1 MADYLIRVLPKKFNF
16 RVFGV
21 YLPQCVE
28 EARRRQ
34 GLSPVATAAL
44 GRALAGV
51 ALLSADLKF
60 GKILIQING
69 GGPLGEILAEA
80 DYQGNLRG
88 LVKNPQVHLPPEN
101 KKLPVGKAVG
111 KDGFINIVRDYGLKE
126 IYQSSSALLSGEI
139 AEDLAYYLTTSEQ
152 IPSACALGVLV
163 NTDGSVI
170 TAGGFLIQKLPQA
183 AKAEIS
189 YLEKRLSEIKP
200 VTEYLSQGLKIEE
213 ILQEIFG
220 EIEILEKRE
229 IRYKCTCSLERVEE
243 ALTALGKGELVE
255 MIKEGEPIEVTCEFC
270 KERYKISLERLKEL
284 LEEIERRKACLD

>member
-1 MADYLIRVLPKKFNF
+1 MRDYLIRVLPKKFNF

-21 YLPQCVE
+21 FLPETVE

-34 GLSPVATAAL
+34 NLSPIATAAL

-60 GKILIQING
+60 GKILLQING

-111 KDGFINIVRDYGLKE
+111 NQGYLNVIRDYGLKE
-126 IYQSSSALLSGEI
+126 VYQSSSNLLSGEI

-163 NTDGSVI
+163 NTDGSVL
-170 TAGGFLIQKLPQA
+170 TAGGFLIQKLPE
-183 AKAEIS
+183 AKEEEIT
-189 YLEKRLSEIKP
+189 YLEKILTELKP
-200 VTEYLSQGLKIEE
+200 ITEYLSTGLKIEE
-213 ILQEIFG
+213 VLEKIFKD
-220 EIEILEKRE
+220 IEILEIRE
-229 IRYKCTCSLERVEE
+229 VRFKCTCSLERVEE
-243 ALTALGKGELVE
+243 ALIALGGEELEE
-255 MIKEGEPIEVTCEFC
+255 MLKEGKPVEVTCEFC
-270 KERYKISLERLKEL
+270 KERYLISIEKIKEL
-284 LEEIERRKACLD
+284 IEERERRKNV

>member
-1 MADYLIRVLPKKFNF
+1 MRDYLIRVLPKKFNF

-21 YLPQCVE
+21 FLPETVE

-34 GLSPVATAAL
+34 NLSPIATAAL

-60 GKILIQING
+60 GKILLQING

-111 KDGFINIVRDYGLKE
+111 NQGYLNVIRDYGLKE
-126 IYQSSSALLSGEI
+126 IYQSSSNLLSGEI

-163 NTDGSVI
+163 NTDGSVL
-170 TAGGFLIQKLPQA
+170 TAGGFLIQKLPE
-183 AKAEIS
+183 AKEEEIT
-189 YLEKRLSEIKP
+189 YLEKILTELKP
-200 VTEYLSQGLKIEE
+200 ITEYLSTGLKIEE
-213 ILQEIFG
+213 VLEKIFKD
-220 EIEILEKRE
+220 IEILER
-229 IRYKCTCSLERVEE
+229 RDVRFKCTCSLERVEE
-243 ALTALGKGELVE
+243 ALIALGGEELEE
-255 MIKEGEPIEVTCEFC
+255 MLKEGKPVEVTCEFC
-270 KERYKISLERLKEL
+270 KERYLISIEKIKEL
-284 LEEIERRKACLD
+284 IEERERRKNV

>member
-1 MADYLIRVLPKKFNF
+1 MKDYLIRVLPKKFNF

-21 YLPQCVE
+21 FLPETVE

-34 GLSPVATAAL
+34 SLSPIATAAL

-60 GKILIQING
+60 GKILLQING

-111 KDGFINIVRDYGLKE
+111 NQGYLNVIRDYGLKE
-126 IYQSSSALLSGEI
+126 IYQSSSNLLSGEI

-163 NTDGSVI
+163 NTDGSVL
-170 TAGGFLIQKLPQA
+170 TAGGFLIQKLPE
-183 AKAEIS
+183 AKEEEIT
-189 YLEKRLSEIKP
+189 YLEKILTELKP
-200 VTEYLSQGLKIEE
+200 ITEYLSTGLKIEE
-213 ILQEIFG
+213 VLEKIFKD
-220 EIEILEKRE
+220 IEILER
-229 IRYKCTCSLERVEE
+229 RDVRFKCTCSLERVEE
-243 ALTALGKGELVE
+243 ALIALGGEELEE
-255 MIKEGEPIEVTCEFC
+255 MLKEGKPVEVTCEFC
-270 KERYKISLERLKEL
+270 KERYLISIEKIKEL
-284 LEEIERRKACLD
+284 IEERERRKNV

>member
-1 MADYLIRVLPKKFNF
+1 MRDYLIRVLPKKFNF

-21 YLPQCVE
+21 FLPETVE

-34 GLSPVATAAL
+34 SLSPIATAAL

-60 GKILIQING
+60 GKILLQING

-111 KDGFINIVRDYGLKE
+111 NQGYLNVIRDYGLKE
-126 IYQSSSALLSGEI
+126 VYQSSSNLLSGEI

-163 NTDGSVI
+163 NTDGSVL
-170 TAGGFLIQKLPQA
+170 TAGGFLIQKLPE
-183 AKAEIS
+183 AKEEEIT
-189 YLEKRLSEIKP
+189 YLEKILTELKP
-200 VTEYLSQGLKIEE
+200 ITEYLSTGLKIEE
-213 ILQEIFG
+213 VLEKIFKD
-220 EIEILEKRE
+220 IEILER
-229 IRYKCTCSLERVEE
+229 RDVRFKCTCSLERVEE
-243 ALTALGKGELVE
+243 ALIALGGEELEE
-255 MIKEGEPIEVTCEFC
+255 MLKEGKPVEVTCEFC
-270 KERYKISLERLKEL
+270 KERYLISIEKIKEL
-284 LEEIERRKACLD
+284 IEERERRKNV

>member
-1 MADYLIRVLPKKFNF
+1 MKDYLIRVLPKKFNF

-21 YLPQCVE
+21 FLPETVE

-34 GLSPVATAAL
+34 SLSPIATAAL

-60 GKILIQING
+60 GKILLQING

-88 LVKNPQVHLPPEN
+88 LVKNPQVYLPPEN

-111 KDGFINIVRDYGLKE
+111 NQGYLNVIRDYGLKE
-126 IYQSSSALLSGEI
+126 IYQSSSNLLSGEI

-163 NTDGSVI
+163 NTDGSVL
-170 TAGGFLIQKLPQA
+170 TAGGFLIQKLPE
-183 AKAEIS
+183 AKEEEIT
-189 YLEKRLSEIKP
+189 YLEKILTELKP
-200 VTEYLSQGLKIEE
+200 ITEYLSTGLKIEE
-213 ILQEIFG
+213 VLEKIFKD
-220 EIEILEKRE
+220 IEILERRE
-229 IRYKCTCSLERVEE
+229 VRFKCTCSLERAEE
-243 ALTALGKGELVE
+243 ALIALGGEELEE
-255 MIKEGEPIEVTCEFC
+255 MLKEGKPVEVTCEFC
-270 KERYKISLERLKEL
+270 KERYLISIEKIKEL
-284 LEEIERRKACLD
+284 IEERERRKNV

>member
-1 MADYLIRVLPKKFNF
+1 MRDYLIRVLPKKFNF

-21 YLPQCVE
+21 FLPETVE

-34 GLSPVATAAL
+34 SLSPIATAAL

-60 GKILIQING
+60 GKILLQING

-111 KDGFINIVRDYGLKE
+111 NQGYLNVIRDYGLKE
-126 IYQSSSALLSGEI
+126 IYQSSSNLLSGEI

-163 NTDGSVI
+163 NTDGSVL
-170 TAGGFLIQKLPQA
+170 TAGGFLIQKLPE
-183 AKAEIS
+183 AKEEEIT
-189 YLEKRLSEIKP
+189 YLEKILTELKP
-200 VTEYLSQGLKIEE
+200 ITEYLSTGLKIEE
-213 ILQEIFG
+213 VLEKIFKD
-220 EIEILEKRE
+220 IEILER
-229 IRYKCTCSLERVEE
+229 RDVRFKCTCSLERVEE
-243 ALTALGKGELVE
+243 ALIALGGEELEE
-255 MIKEGEPIEVTCEFC
+255 MLKEGKPVEVTCEFC
-270 KERYKISLERLKEL
+270 KERYLISIEKIKEL
-284 LEEIERRKACLD
+284 IEERERRKNV

>member
-1 MADYLIRVLPKKFNF
+1 MADYLIRVLPKNFNF

-21 YLPQCVE
+21 YLPQTVE
-28 EARRRQ
+28 EARKRQ
-34 GLSPVATAAL
+34 NLSPVATAAL

-88 LVKNPQVHLPPEN
+88 LVKNPQVYLSPEN
-101 KKLPVGKAVG
+101 KKLPVGRAVG
-111 KDGFINIVRDYGLKE
+111 KEGFINVIRDYGLKE
-126 IYQSSSALLSGEI
+126 IYQGSSELISGEI

-170 TAGGFLIQKLPQA
+170 TAGGFLIQKMPS
-183 AKAEIS
+183 AEEGEIA
-189 YLEKRLSEIKP
+189 YLEKRLSKIKP
-200 VTEYLSQGLKIEE
+200 VTEYLSQGKKIEE
-213 ILQEIFG
+213 ILEELFG
-220 EIEILEKRE
+220 EIEILERRE
-229 IRYKCTCSLERVEE
+229 VRFKCTCSLARVEE
-243 ALTALGKGELVE
+243 ALIALGKEELEE
-255 MIKEGEPIEVTCEFC
+255 MLEEGKPIEITCEFC
-270 KERYKISLERLKEL
+270 KEKYGITLERVRELLKEL
-284 LEEIERRKACLD
+284 ERRKGC

>member
-1 MADYLIRVLPKKFNF
+1 MRDYLIRVLPKKFNF

-21 YLPQCVE
+21 FLPETVE

-34 GLSPVATAAL
+34 SLSPIATAAL

-60 GKILIQING
+60 GKILLQING

-111 KDGFINIVRDYGLKE
+111 NQGYLNVIRDYGLKE
-126 IYQSSSALLSGEI
+126 VYQSSSNLLSGEI

-163 NTDGSVI
+163 NTDGSVL
-170 TAGGFLIQKLPQA
+170 TAGGFLIQKLPE
-183 AKAEIS
+183 AKEEEIT
-189 YLEKRLSEIKP
+189 YLEKILTELKP
-200 VTEYLSQGLKIEE
+200 ITEYLSTGLKIEE
-213 ILQEIFG
+213 VLEKIFKD
-220 EIEILEKRE
+220 IEILER
-229 IRYKCTCSLERVEE
+229 RDVRFKCTCSLERVEE
-243 ALTALGKGELVE
+243 ALIALGGEELEE
-255 MIKEGEPIEVTCEFC
+255 MLKEGKPVEVTCKFC
-270 KERYKISLERLKEL
+270 KERYLISIEKIKEL
-284 LEEIERRKACLD
+284 IEERERRKNV

>member
-1 MADYLIRVLPKKFNF
+1 MRDYLIRVLPKKFNF

-21 YLPQCVE
+21 FLPETVE

-34 GLSPVATAAL
+34 NLSPIATAAL

-60 GKILIQING
+60 GKILLQING

-111 KDGFINIVRDYGLKE
+111 NQGYLNVIRDYGLKE
-126 IYQSSSALLSGEI
+126 VYQSSSNLLSGEI

-163 NTDGSVI
+163 NTDGSVL
-170 TAGGFLIQKLPQA
+170 TAGGFLIQKLPE
-183 AKAEIS
+183 AKEEEIT
-189 YLEKRLSEIKP
+189 YLEKILTELKP
-200 VTEYLSQGLKIEE
+200 ITEYLSTGLKIEE
-213 ILQEIFG
+213 VLEKIFKD
-220 EIEILEKRE
+220 IEILER
-229 IRYKCTCSLERVEE
+229 RDVRFKCTCSLERVEE
-243 ALTALGKGELVE
+243 ALIALGGEELEE
-255 MIKEGEPIEVTCEFC
+255 MLKEGKPVEVTCEFC
-270 KERYKISLERLKEL
+270 KERYLISIEKIKEL
-284 LEEIERRKACLD
+284 IEERERRKNV

>member
-1 MADYLIRVLPKKFNF
+1 MRDYLIRVLPKKFNF

-21 YLPQCVE
+21 FLPETVE

-34 GLSPVATAAL
+34 NLSPIATAAL

-60 GKILIQING
+60 GKILLQING

-111 KDGFINIVRDYGLKE
+111 NQGYLNVIRDYGLKE
-126 IYQSSSALLSGEI
+126 VYQSSSNLLSGEI

-163 NTDGSVI
+163 NTDGSVL
-170 TAGGFLIQKLPQA
+170 TAGGFLIQKLPE
-183 AKAEIS
+183 AKEEEIT
-189 YLEKRLSEIKP
+189 YLEKILTELKP
-200 VTEYLSQGLKIEE
+200 ITEYLSTGLKIEE
-213 ILQEIFG
+213 VLEKIFKD
-220 EIEILEKRE
+220 IEILER
-229 IRYKCTCSLERVEE
+229 RDVRFKCTCSLERVEE
-243 ALTALGKGELVE
+243 ALIALGGEELEE
-255 MIKEGEPIEVTCEFC
+255 MLKEGKPVEVTCEFC
-270 KERYKISLERLKEL
+270 KERYFISLERIKEL
-284 LEEIERRKACLD
+284 IEERERRKNV